1 MQNNLIFLPVLVNIA
16 IVFVLYIRL
25 AKTKAQAIKEGQVD
39 QARRAL
45 HDDAWPDSVRK
56 INNCIRNQF
65 ELPVLFYVLIFILW
79 AMGFTNIYVQLVAWA
94 FVFSR
99 IVHAVIHTGSNY
111 VPHRKKVFTLGCILL
126 ILLTSFIFG
135 SILFQAF

>member
-16 IVFVLYIRL
+16 LVFVLYIRL
-25 AKTKAQAIKEGQVD
+25 AKSKAKAIKQGEVD
-39 QARRAL
+39 QSRRAL

-79 AMGFTNIYVQLVAWA
+79 AMEFTNLYVQLVAWA

-99 IVHAVIHTGSNY
+99 IAHAGIHTGSNY
-111 VPHRKKVFTLGCILL
+111 VPHRKKIFTFGCILL
-126 ILLTSFIFG
+126 ILLTSFIFA

>member
-25 AKTKAQAIKEGQVD
+25 AKTKAKAIQQGQVD

-45 HDDAWPDSVRK
+45 HDDAWPDNVRK

-65 ELPVLFYVLIFILW
+65 ELPVLFYVLVFILW
-79 AMGFTNIYVQLVAWA
+79 AMEFTNLYVQLIAWA

-99 IVHAVIHTGSNY
+99 IGHAMIHTGSNY
-111 VPHRKKVFTLGCILL
+111 VPHRKKVFTFGCILL
-126 ILLTSFIFG
+126 ILLTSFIAA